1 MSRNAVETVMG
12 AVVLVVA
19 AVFLFF
25 AYTTTKLSA
34 SSGNIYSAQF
44 SRVDGI
50 RDGSDVRINGIKVG
64 QVVSQ
69 TLDPGTFL
77 ALLRLSVDPDIKL
90 STDTVAS
97 IKMSGLLGDKYVEIE
112 PGNEDALIPPGGR
125 IEHTQAPFDLENA
138 VGQLI
143 FGQTKKDTGGGA
155 PAPGSQGETAPKGGT
170 APASQGG
177 NAPAPQ

>member
-25 AYTTTKLSA
+25 AYTTTKVTA
-34 SSGNIYSAQF
+34 STGNVYAAQF

-50 RDGSDVRINGIKVG
+50 RDGTDVRISGIKVG
-64 QVVSQ
+64 QVVS
-69 TLDPGTFL
+69 LVLEPGTFY
-77 ALLRLSVDPDIKL
+77 ADVNLSVDPRYKL
-90 STDTVAS
+90 SKDSIAS
-97 IKMSGLLGDKYVEIE
+97 IKMSGLLGDKFVDIE
-112 PGNEDALIPPGGR
+112 PGNEDEVIPPGGKFA
-125 IEHTQAPFDLENA
+125 HTNPPFDLEAA
-138 VGQLI
+138 VGTML
-143 FGQTKKDTGGGA
+143 FSPSKKDSGGSKDTGGGA
-155 PAPGSQGETAPKGGT
+155 PAP

>member
-25 AYTTTKLSA
+25 AYTTTKVTA
-34 SSGNIYSAQF
+34 STGNVYSAQF

-50 RDGSDVRINGIKVG
+50 RDGTDVRISGIKVG
-64 QVVSQ
+64 QVVSL
-69 TLDPGTFL
+69 TLEPGTFY
-77 ALLRLSVDPDIKL
+77 ADVQLSVDPRFKL
-90 STDTVAS
+90 SKDSIAS
-97 IKMSGLLGDKYVEIE
+97 IKMSGLLGDKFVDIE
-112 PGNEDALIPPGGR
+112 PGNEDEIIPPGGKFA
-125 IEHTQAPFDLENA
+125 HTNPPFDLEAA
-138 VGQLI
+138 VGTML
-143 FGQTKKDTGGGA
+143 FSPSKKDSGGSKDTGGGA
-155 PAPGSQGETAPKGGT
+155 PAP

>member
-25 AYTTTKLSA
+25 AYTTTKVTA
-34 SSGNIYSAQF
+34 SSGNVYTAQF

-64 QVVSQ
+64 QVISQ
-69 TLDPGTFL
+69 ELDPKTFY
-77 ALLRLSVDPDIKL
+77 AVVRVSVDPNIKL
-90 STDTVAS
+90 STDSIIS
-97 IKMSGLLGDKYVEIE
+97 IKMSGLLGDKYVDVE
-112 PGNEDALIPPGGR
+112 PGNEDTIIPPGGR

-138 VGQLI
+138 IGQLI
-143 FGQTKKDTGGGA
+143 FSPTKKDSGGGKDTGGGA
-155 PAPGSQGETAPKGGT
+155 PAP
-170 APASQGG
+170 APAPQGG
-177 NAPAPQ
+177 NAPAAPQ

>member
-25 AYTTTKLSA
+25 AYTTTKVTAGTGS
-34 SSGNIYSAQF
+34 IYTAQF

-50 RDGSDVRINGIKVG
+50 RDGTDVRINGIKVG
-64 QVVSQ
+64 QVISQ
-69 TLDPGTFL
+69 ILDPKTFY
-77 ALLRLSVDPDIKL
+77 AVVKVGIDPNIKL
-90 STDTVAS
+90 STDSVAS
-97 IKMSGLLGDKYVEIE
+97 IKMSGLLGDKYVDIE
-112 PGNEDALIPPGGR
+112 PGNEDDVIPPGGK

-143 FGQTKKDTGGGA
+143 FGQTKKDSGGKDTGDTKKDTGGGA
-155 PAPGSQGETAPKGGT
+155 PAPAP
-170 APASQGG
+170 QGG

>member
-25 AYTTTKLSA
+25 AYTTTKVTA
-34 SSGNIYSAQF
+34 TGGNIYTAQF

-50 RDGSDVRINGIKVG
+50 RDGTDVRINGIKVG
-64 QVVSQ
+64 QVISQ
-69 TLDPGTFL
+69 VLDPKTFY
-77 ALLRLSVDPDIKL
+77 AVVKLSVDPGLQL
-90 STDTVAS
+90 SKDTIAS
-97 IKMSGLLGDKYVEIE
+97 IKMNGLLGDKYLDLE
-112 PGNEDALIPPGGR
+112 PGNEDDMIPPGGK

-143 FGQTKKDTGGGA
+143 FSPSKKDSGSSKDTGGGA
-155 PAPGSQGETAPKGGT
+155 PAP

-177 NAPAPQ
+177 NAPAAPQ

>member
-25 AYTTTKLSA
+25 AYTTTKVTA
-34 SSGNIYSAQF
+34 STGTVYNAQF

-50 RDGSDVRINGIKVG
+50 RDGTDVRISGIKVG
-64 QVVSQ
+64 QVVSLVLEPETFYANVQ
-69 TLDPGTFL
+69 LSIDP
-77 ALLRLSVDPDIKL
+77 RYKL
-90 STDTVAS
+90 TKDSIAS
-97 IKMSGLLGDKYVEIE
+97 IKMSGLLGDKFVDIE
-112 PGNEDALIPPGGR
+112 PGNDDAFIAPGGKF
-125 IEHTQAPFDLENA
+125 EHTNPPFDLEAA
-138 VGQLI
+138 VGTML
-143 FGQTKKDTGGGA
+143 FSPSKKDSGASKDTGGGA
-155 PAPGSQGETAPKGGT
+155 PAP

>member
-25 AYTTTKLSA
+25 AYTTTKVTAGTGSV
-34 SSGNIYSAQF
+34 YTAQF

-69 TLDPGTFL
+69 ELDPKTFY
-77 ALLRLSVDPDIKL
+77 ANVRINVDPNLKL
-90 STDTVAS
+90 STDSVIS
-97 IKMSGLLGDKYVEIE
+97 IKMSGLLGDKYVDIE
-112 PGNEDALIPPGGR
+112 PGNEDTVIPPGGK

-138 VGQLI
+138 IGQMI
-143 FGQTKKDTGGGA
+143 FSPSKKDSGGGKDTAGPPATAA
-155 PAPGSQGETAPKGGT
+155 P
-170 APASQGG
+170 QGG
-177 NAPAPQ
+177 NAPVAPQ

>member
-25 AYTTTKLSA
+25 AYTTTKVTA
-34 SSGNIYSAQF
+34 STGNVYSAQF

-50 RDGSDVRINGIKVG
+50 RDGTDVRISGIKVG
-64 QVVSQ
+64 QVVS
-69 TLDPGTFL
+69 LMLEPETFY
-77 ALLRLSVDPDIKL
+77 ANVQLSVDPRYKL
-90 STDTVAS
+90 SKDSIAS
-97 IKMSGLLGDKYVEIE
+97 IKMSGLLGDKFVDIE
-112 PGNEDALIPPGGR
+112 PGNEDAVIPPGGKF
-125 IEHTQAPFDLENA
+125 EHTNPPFDLENA
-138 VGQLI
+138 VGQLM
-143 FGQTKKDTGGGA
+143 FGQTKKDSKDSGGAKDTGGG
-155 PAPGSQGETAPKGGT
+155 